1 MRNPN
6 GSTSRQAAQPVTT
19 PGTNAPT
26 PDIEQL
32 AAKVYQLMLKDARL
46 EQARGAAR
54 RARK

>member
-1 MRNPN
+1 MRNTN
-6 GSTSRQAAQPVTT
+6 ESASRQAAQPATT
-19 PGTNAPT
+19 SSANSSA

-46 EQARGAAR
+46 EQARGATR

>member
-1 MRNPN
+1 MHNPN
-6 GSTSRQAAQPVTT
+6 ESASRQAAQPATT
-19 PGTNAPT
+19 SGANATT

-46 EQARGAAR
+46 EQARGATR

>member
-6 GSTSRQAAQPVTT
+6 GSTPKQTAKSAATS
-19 PGTNAPT
+19 GKNE

-46 EQARGAAR
+46 EQARGATR

>member
-1 MRNPN
+1 MRNTN
-6 GSTSRQAAQPVTT
+6 GSTSRQAAQAATT
-19 PGTNAPT
+19 SSANSST

-46 EQARGAAR
+46 EQARGATR

>member
-1 MRNPN
+1 MHNPN
-6 GSTSRQAAQPVTT
+6 GSTSRQTAQAATT
-19 PGTNAPT
+19 PSASAPT

-46 EQARGAAR
+46 EQARGATR